1 MKINNTSHLLNS
13 LETGLRTDSSQ
24 LIGLERNLVAM
35 LHRSRVLGAEY
46 GSPGDWITSCHQQ
59 WDNIEDI
66 LQRISGRVDEM
77 HDAISSSD
85 HDRLNTAWNACETIE
100 SGEVELVGELSSLRT
115 RAIQLNEAA
124 RNDWN
129 MLTLVIEFHVN
140 TIHACSQAVR
150 VRLELLKEN
159 SRNEAA
165 DGAPNSPSLSH
176 HRADGTDAATH
187 TWTFDKAAI
196 EIEQEQHQV
205 LGFVDDVKAL
215 FMWIETPEERV
226 NQNRSASV
234 RRA

>member
-1 MKINNTSHLLNS
+1 MKTTNTSHLLNS

-24 LIGLERNLVAM
+24 LIGLERNLASM
-35 LHRSRVLGAEY
+35 LHRSRRLGAEY

-59 WDNIEDI
+59 WDNIENI
-66 LQRISGRVDEM
+66 LQRISGRMDEM
-77 HDAISSSD
+77 HDAIASSN
-85 HDRLNTAWNACETIE
+85 HDRLNTAWDACETIE
-100 SGEVELVGELSSLRT
+100 SEEIELVGELSSLRT
-115 RAIQLNEAA
+115 HAIQLNEAA

-159 SRNEAA
+159 SRNED
-165 DGAPNSPSLSH
+165 DGGVPNSPSPG
-176 HRADGTDAATH
+176 RPGAGGMDAATC

-215 FMWIETPEERV
+215 FMWVETPEERV
-226 NQNRSASV
+226 NQNRSLSGWHA
-234 RRA
+234 